1 MNQRLTLPCTDCR
14 ADLYQLGE
22 YDYMLLDEVW
32 RAMLWRS
39 RRRGQKVSTFDYLCV
54 GCLVQRLGR
63 PLCASDF
70 DWTVPLNSRDP
81 ATNSPRLK
89 KAKSHKG

>member
-1 MNQRLTLPCTDCR
+1 
-14 ADLYQLGE
+14 
-22 YDYMLLDEVW
+22 
-32 RAMLWRS
+32 
-39 RRRGQKVSTFDYLCV
+39 VSTFDYLCI